1 MIHDYLIAGHRIRV
15 EGERLVQ
22 AVDALTGFTLFK
34 VMADGEPICHFVESI
49 TKAPLFETVLY
60 TNEIDG
66 IVSHFGQYNNG
77 FLFVMLPP
85 EGEALEL
92 WLDKNKQ
99 VASFKGNYNLRLL
112 RFACWIAYGVATAP
126 FKTVAIHTSTIVCQ
140 SKAILF
146 LGESGTGK
154 STHTRLWRE
163 NIQGSVL
170 LNDDSPILRIIDGE
184 PWIYG
189 SPWSGKTPCYKNE
202 SYPLAACVRLSQ
214 APYNQIKRL
223 GVTQGYGALHP
234 SCPPDFAYS
243 DELYDYISDTLSSL
257 LSAVPVYH
265 LACLPDVDAAHLSHD
280 TIFGVCG
287 K

>member
-1 MIHDYLIAGHRIRV
+1 MEQDYLIAGHRIRV
-15 EGERLVQ
+15 EGERQVQ

-49 TKAPLFETVLY
+49 TKAPLFKTVLY

-163 NIQGSVL
+163 NIQGAVL

-223 GVTQGYGALHP
+223 SVVQGYGALHP

-243 DELYDYISDTLSSL
+243 DELYDSISDTLSSL

-265 LACLPDVDAAHLSHD
+265 LACLPDADAAHLSHD